1 MRPLGSGAR
10 RNRWGAAVRP
20 KRPPRV
26 TRSLSGSESS
36 PMPPTDVTISSPDA
50 RNRPSSQPRSRSIA
64 ARAHVDQSVH
74 PRLLRPRGPGHDV
87 QWPPRERDKAMM
99 LRSAFRSSMRPSI
112 PPTRRRQQHMHRRV
126 APPSPGTSSRRLV
139 DSSNRRRHVVK
150 SCSARLPHLARSPA
164 APSRRP
170 DNWERRLQERAVES
184 TMRLRNDR
192 GPIGL
197 TAWQS

>member
-99 LRSAFRSSMRPSI
+99 LRSAIRSSMRPSI

-139 DSSNRRRHVVK
+139 DSSNRRIVDGTW
-150 SCSARLPHLARSPA
+150 L
-164 APSRRP
+164 
-170 DNWERRLQERAVES
+170 NRAVRDCH
-184 TMRLRNDR
+184 TWLDLPQRPLGD
-192 GPIGL
+192 PTIGN
-197 TAWQS
+197 AAFRSVRSNRRCGSAMIAVRSD